1 MAKIALT
8 EEQLTKLGYE
18 LCDIRRTVEVA
29 TNMTEMLSWV
39 RLKDDMAFT
48 AMSKKFF
55 DTFNEQFTLLNGTLD
70 EISFLLLNAIDE
82 AEIIES
88 KLF

>member
-1 MAKIALT
+1 
-8 EEQLTKLGYE
+8 
-18 LCDIRRTVEVA
+18 
-29 TNMTEMLSWV
+29 
-39 RLKDDMAFT
+39 
-48 AMSKKFF
+48 MSKKFF

-70 EISFLLLNAIDE
+70 EISFLLLNATDE

>member
-1 MAKIALT
+1 
-8 EEQLTKLGYE
+8 
-18 LCDIRRTVEVA
+18 
-29 TNMTEMLSWV
+29 
-39 RLKDDMAFT
+39 MAFT

-70 EISFLLLNAIDE
+70 EISFLLLNATDE